1 MKKNKGNTVNPVKED
16 KVNRASMENIE
27 EAKRS
32 PFDYQDEFLDE
43 SGQGKKTN
51 ADKKSI
57 QESPP
62 IPGEHYK
69 GNGNP

>member
-16 KVNRASMENIE
+16 QVNRASRENIE
-27 EAKRS
+27 ESNRS

-43 SGQGKKTN
+43 SGEGKKTN
-51 ADKKSI
+51 ADKKPI
-57 QESPP
+57 QEPP
-62 IPGEHYK
+62 PVPGEHYK